1 MDGVGVGAGAVV
13 GVVVGRALAGVVP
26 DGGALDGVLDG
37 ELGAGVTWTPQAAS
51 PAATEPATIALSSA
65 RREIVRSLVTL
76 AR

>member
-1 MDGVGVGAGAVV
+1 VEGDGVGAGVV
-13 GVVVGRALAGVVP
+13 GPVVGAALAGVVP
-26 DGGALDGVLDG
+26 DGAAPDGVLEC

-65 RREIVRSLVTL
+65 RREIALSLVTL